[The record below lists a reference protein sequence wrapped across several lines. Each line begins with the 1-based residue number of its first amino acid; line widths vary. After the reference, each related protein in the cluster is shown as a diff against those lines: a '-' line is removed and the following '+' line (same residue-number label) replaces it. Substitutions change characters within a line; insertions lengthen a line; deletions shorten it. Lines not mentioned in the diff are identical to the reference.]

1 MKPLQTPLNKAPNQG
16 KRKNPN
22 KNPSVSQKSKTQR
35 FWKRTNYVS
44 EPKPVARSI
53 CKRCFVFL
61 LKLLFSENN
70 IIIVVAAKVLW

>member
-1 MKPLQTPLNKAPNQG
+1 MKPLQTPLNKAPNKG
-16 KRKNPN
+16 KRKNPQ

-44 EPKPVARSI
+44 EQKPVARSI
-53 CKRCFVFL
+53 SKRCFVFL
-61 LKLLFSENN
+61 LKLLFFENN